1 LSLWGWLGLWAL
13 LWVSI
18 RHIRSFVGHLVIT
31 PGYIKEL
38 DDEGRLLE
46 DEYPYYGATEE
57 ERDGMGEM
65 CDPYEGL

>member
-1 LSLWGWLGLWAL
+1 MCTCCD
-13 LWVSI
+13 VCYQ
-18 RHIRSFVGHLVIT
+18 HCVIT

-46 DEYPYYGATEE
+46 EEYPYYGVTEE
-57 ERDGMGEM
+57 GHDGMGEI

>member
-1 LSLWGWLGLWAL
+1 MCTCCD
-13 LWVSI
+13 VCYQ
-18 RHIRSFVGHLVIT
+18 HCVIT

-46 DEYPYYGATEE
+46 EEYPYYGVTEE
-57 ERDGMGEM
+57 GHDGMEEI